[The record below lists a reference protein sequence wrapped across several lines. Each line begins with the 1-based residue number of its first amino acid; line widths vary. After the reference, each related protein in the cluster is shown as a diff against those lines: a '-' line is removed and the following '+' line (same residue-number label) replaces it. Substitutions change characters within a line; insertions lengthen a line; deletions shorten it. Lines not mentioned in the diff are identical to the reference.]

1 MDQSLR
7 QEFSWLF
14 SEEGKSLVSQVEA
27 DFRDRKNALS
37 INKKL
42 RKKTTPV
49 RAAIVIE
56 QAMLRMRGLKKFACA
71 DQMFF
76 TRRGLEQSTSL
87 QIARYKATHFRRVK
101 NVADICCGVGG
112 DLIALA
118 ARAVSGVSTVGIDAD
133 ELTAAI
139 AGHNLTGVGLFNA
152 SVRHQTFEDTD
163 LAEFDGIH
171 IDPDRRMKSRTVR
184 GDFFQPKL
192 SDVYA
197 ALSGDQTVA
206 IKVAPATP
214 VHDSMPEAIQREWIG
229 DNRECKQQV
238 LWSGPKTP
246 KPRSTTATLV
256 ANSGKVFTYSADS
269 NRVEADRMASAPV
282 MGDSIFEPHAV
293 VLASGLMSPLAED
306 VGLQPISGFAD
317 YLTGSLIQKT
327 PLLSEY
333 KVVEMLKLDLRHISA
348 ALRKFKVGEI
358 IVKKR
363 GVEQE
368 VYNQISRLKVAG
380 ENRATVIATRHLRR
394 RVAFITNV
402 EPRN

>member
-7 QEFSWLF
+7 QEFKWLF
-14 SEEGKSLVSQVEA
+14 SEEGKSLVLQVEA
-27 DFRDRKNALS
+27 DFRDRINALT
-37 INKKL
+37 INKTL
-42 RKKTTPV
+42 RKKITPV
-49 RAAIVIE
+49 RAALVIE
-56 QAMLRMRGLKKFACA
+56 QAQLRMHGLKKFPCA

-87 QIARYKATHFRRVK
+87 QIARYKATHFGGLK
-101 NVADICCGVGG
+101 NVADICCGIGG

-118 ARAVSGVSTVGIDAD
+118 ARAVAGISTVGIDAD

-152 SVRHQTFEDTD
+152 SVRHQTFEETK
-163 LAEFDGIH
+163 LTEFDGIH
-171 IDPDRRMKSRTVR
+171 IDPDRRSKSRTVR

-192 SDVYA
+192 PDIYA

-214 VHDSMPEAIQREWIG
+214 THESMPEEIQREWIG

-246 KPRSTTATLV
+246 KPHNTTATLV

-269 NRVEADRMASAPV
+269 KRVSAERLESARA

-293 VLASGLMSPLAED
+293 VLASGLMSPLAAD
-306 VGLQPISGFAD
+306 SGLQPVSAHAD
-317 YLTGSLIQKT
+317 YLTGKLIKKT

-333 KVVEMLKLDLRHISA
+333 IIADTLKLDLRKISA
-348 ALRKFKVGEI
+348 ALRKFKVGEV

-394 RVAFITNV
+394 RVAFITNIV
-402 EPRN
+402 PRN